1 MLLSRRY
8 NAELVGSICPQAL
21 RARSNDVCSL
31 CVHKLFPLFS
41 DHSTSLLMLPQYHS
55 DAITSF
61 ACSRDGTLVATG
73 QLGHRPTVSIWDTR
87 TCTTRYVVPEVQLHA
102 VSCVAFSSDKGS

>member
-1 MLLSRRY
+1 MCVFFSHHAALLLY
-8 NAELVGSICPQAL
+8 P
-21 RARSNDVCSL
+21 CS
-31 CVHKLFPLFS
+31 
-41 DHSTSLLMLPQYHS
+41 QYHS

-61 ACSRDGTLVATG
+61 ACSRDGALVATG